1 MLKLIL
7 IGGAGLVVGLI
18 LGILIGRSFL
28 ERKWTQPAV
37 LKRVSAA
44 DAQRSTGK
52 DADPS
57 PKEGS
62 LLLGPAPLARA
73 RLVLAEITKS
83 DPLVLAVGDEIG
95 RASC

>member
-18 LGILIGRSFL
+18 LGIFIGRSLL
-28 ERKWTQPAV
+28 EREWSQPAV

-52 DADPS
+52 DADP
-57 PKEGS
+57 PRMKPG
-62 LLLGPAPLARA
+62 L
-73 RLVLAEITKS
+73 
-83 DPLVLAVGDEIG
+83 
-95 RASC
+95 